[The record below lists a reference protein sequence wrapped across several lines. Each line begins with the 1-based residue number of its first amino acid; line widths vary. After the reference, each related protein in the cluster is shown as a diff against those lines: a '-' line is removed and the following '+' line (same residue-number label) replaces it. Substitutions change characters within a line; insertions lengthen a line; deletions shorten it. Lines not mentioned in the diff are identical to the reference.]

1 LKKFKIK
8 SQVANENWFVFFNLE
23 ENRLKVEFKF
33 DCNLIKKENK
43 KRNHL
48 ILDQGLL

>member
-1 LKKFKIK
+1 
-8 SQVANENWFVFFNLE
+8 VFVFFI
-23 ENRLKVEFKF
+23 LKEKITQNKIKV

-43 KRNHL
+43 KGNHL